1 MRFVLISPEPT
12 ERSYLRAGFYQK
24 GKIIMLIILVVVLL
38 PPAQPFVALQAQNT
52 QNKDFHEGFHTAQIR
67 CDGSLEGAAVY
78 CIFVLLN

>member
-1 MRFVLISPEPT
+1 
-12 ERSYLRAGFYQK
+12 
-24 GKIIMLIILVVVLL
+24 MLIILVVVLL
-38 PPAQPFVALQAQNT
+38 PPAQPFVALQA